1 MAENPVIR
9 RFASNVAT
17 PSAIDLQKQY
27 EQPAYVGARPNQ
39 RFMTLDDVVQRTAAM
54 LLTILAAGA
63 VAWTLSG
70 DSLQHVGP
78 LLLVGLMGG
87 VGLGL
92 FMAFTGRANAPLCLA
107 YSVCEGLL
115 LGAVSKAF
123 ETRWHGIV
131 IQAITGTVMVAIGML
146 FVYKIGAIRV
156 TPRFTRIVIGATI
169 GVVRPDGRQPGG
181 LSVQR
186 HRPGAAQRRAAR
198 DRVQPGLHRD
208 RRDEPGRRLRRRR
221 AGHPDGRGPEVRLV
235 RLVRH
240 HRHPRL
246 ALHRD
251 PAPAGLHA
259 RLGWVVRN
267 YLSWHDQYD
276 DPDSPLAWRLGVVR
290 ELITEHLDGHDGPSG
305 C

>member
-169 GVVRPDGRQPGG
+169 GVFGLMVVNLVAYLFSDTGLGLRSGG
-181 LSVQR
+181 
-186 HRPGAAQRRAAR
+186 
-198 DRVQPGLHRD
+198 
-208 RRDEPGRRLRRRR
+208 
-221 AGHPDGRGPEVRLV
+221 
-235 RLVRH
+235 
-240 HRHPRL
+240 
-246 ALHRD
+246 
-251 PAPAGLHA
+251 
-259 RLGWVVRN
+259 
-267 YLSWHDQYD
+267 
-276 DPDSPLAWRLGVVR
+276 PLAIVFSLVCIVIAAMNLVVDFDVVERGIRMGADQKFAWYASFGITVTLVWLYIEILRLLGYMR
-290 ELITEHLDGHDGPSG
+290 D
-305 C
+305 